1 MTSTSDA
8 GGAGTEANSD
18 GESHDQDQDQDLV
31 AELAAA
37 EERVEAAEDAV
48 TAFGEGKL
56 ERLAAAH
63 GDFSGLLDRYEEP
76 ATGDGDFQQ
85 FIEFQ
90 EKVADFVDRLD
101 EDLTLYEVFEECDE
115 YLQQR
120 RLTEG
125 DFAHVREQLDPVA
138 DLAARLGERDE
149 AHEAYRSARTRVRRR
164 RRELADRAAELERL
178 RELGEADLDASTER
192 LREPI
197 DAYNEQV
204 REAFERFRSEES
216 AREVLA
222 VLADLSAIPLVP
234 YDAPPEDLHAYV
246 RDHEAGEEPVG
257 QLLEYADYSRSKLA
271 HYVADPDALKRA
283 VATRR
288 TYLRRLD
295 ADPLTVDWPPP
306 AAGVLRYRCAELTG
320 AVNRVAPD
328 AVAALRAVRQLP
340 RETDYERL
348 RTAAVARSE
357 LSPDERE
364 RVRSGAVEAELEQV
378 REQRARLGEA
388 LKTYPSR

>member
-8 GGAGTEANSD
+8 GRGTNTGD
-18 GESHDQDQDQDLV
+18 GEDLV
-31 AELAAA
+31 ADLAAA
-37 EERVEAAEDAV
+37 EERVEAAEEAV
-48 TAFGEGKL
+48 ADFGEAEL

-63 GDFSGLLDRYEEP
+63 EDFSGLLDRYEEP

-90 EKVADFVDRLD
+90 EKIADFVDRLD
-101 EDLTLYEVFEECDE
+101 EDLLLYEVFEECDE

-138 DLAARLGERDE
+138 DLAARLEERD
-149 AHEAYRSARTRVRRR
+149 AAREAYRSARTRIRTR
-164 RRELADRAAELERL
+164 RRELADRVADLERL
-178 RELGEADLDASTER
+178 RDLGEADLDAPTER
-192 LREPI
+192 LRDPVE
-197 DAYNEQV
+197 AYNEQV
-204 REAFERFRSEES
+204 REAFERFRREEP
-216 AREVLA
+216 ARDVLDT
-222 VLADLSAIPLVP
+222 LADLAAIPLVP
-234 YDAPPEDLHAYV
+234 YEAPPDDLHAYV

-288 TYLRRLD
+288 TYLRGVD
-295 ADPLTVDWPPP
+295 PGPLTVDWPPP
-306 AAGVLRYRCAELTG
+306 EAGVLRYRCDELTG
-320 AVNRVAPD
+320 AVDRVAPD
-328 AVAALRAVRQLP
+328 AVAALRAVRRLP

-348 RTAAVARSE
+348 RRAAVARAE
-357 LSPDERE
+357 LSPAERE
-364 RVRSGAVEAELEQV
+364 RVRSGAVEAELERA
-378 REQRARLGEA
+378 REQRTRLGEA
-388 LKTYPSR
+388 LETYPSR

>member
-8 GGAGTEANSD
+8 GGAGTGANGD
-18 GESHDQDQDQDLV
+18 GERPDQDLV

-48 TAFGEGKL
+48 TAFGEDKL

-63 GDFSGLLDRYEEP
+63 EDFSGLLDRYEEP

-125 DFAHVREQLDPVA
+125 DFAHVREQLEPVA
-138 DLAARLGERDE
+138 DLAARLGERDG
-149 AHEAYRSARTRVRRR
+149 AHEAYRSARTRVQRR

-178 RELGEADLDASTER
+178 RELGAADLDAPTER

-197 DAYNEQV
+197 DTYNEQV
-204 REAFERFRSEES
+204 REAFERFRTEES

-234 YDAPPEDLHAYV
+234 YDPPPEDLQGYV

-271 HYVADPDALKRA
+271 HYVADPDALKRT

-320 AVNRVAPD
+320 AVNRVAPG
-328 AVAALRAVRQLP
+328 AVTALRAVKRLP

-348 RTAAVARSE
+348 RTAAVACSE

-364 RVRSGAVEAELEQV
+364 RVRSGAVEAELKRA

-388 LKTYPSR
+388 LETYPSR

>member
-8 GGAGTEANSD
+8 SGASAAEDSTDE
-18 GESHDQDQDQDLV
+18 DLV

-37 EERVEAAEDAV
+37 EQRLEAAEEAV
-48 TAFGEGKL
+48 ADFGESEL

-63 GDFSGLLDRYEEP
+63 DEFTGLLDRYEEP

-90 EKVADFVDRLD
+90 ESVADFVERLD
-101 EDLTLYEVFEECDE
+101 GDLTLYEVFEECDE

-125 DFAHVREQLDPVA
+125 DFAHVREQLAPVA
-138 DLAARLGERDE
+138 DLAARLDERD
-149 AHEAYRSARTRVRRR
+149 AAREAYRSARTRIRKR
-164 RRELADRAAELERL
+164 RRELADRVAELERL
-178 RELGEADLDASTER
+178 RDLGEADLDAPTER
-192 LREPI
+192 LRDPVE
-197 DAYNEQV
+197 AYNEQV
-204 REAFERFRSEES
+204 REGFERFRREEP
-216 AREVLA
+216 ARAVLDT
-222 VLADLSAIPLVP
+222 LADLAAIPLVP
-234 YDAPPEDLHAYV
+234 YQAPPEDLHAYV
-246 RDHEAGEEPVG
+246 RDHEAGAEPVG

-288 TYLRRLD
+288 TYLQRLD
-295 ADPLTVDWPPP
+295 AEPLTVDWPPP
-306 AAGVLRYRCAELTG
+306 EAGTLRYRCRELTG
-320 AVNRVAPD
+320 AVDRVAPD

-340 RETDYERL
+340 RQTDYERL
-348 RTAAVARSE
+348 RTAAVARAE
-357 LSPDERE
+357 LSPEERE
-364 RVRSGAVEAELEQV
+364 RVRSGAVGTELERA

-388 LKTYPSR
+388 LETHPSR